1 MTAGDDGPRDTAITL
16 GVLSAIERD
25 SAITQRCLSN
35 ELGIALGL
43 ANAYLKRC
51 VRKGWIK
58 VSQAPLNRY
67 AYYLTPHG
75 FAEKSRLTGEFLRDS
90 LKFFRTARRSLTA
103 LFIECRARG
112 LGRLALAGAGELAEI
127 AVLSAADV
135 GLHIDHVVDARAAG
149 TTCAGRPVRAALAV
163 DAIDAVVITDTEAPQ
178 AAFDAM
184 LAAAA
189 AAGLAAEA
197 VLAPSVLRVSAAPAT
212 VPDLPAAK
220 AEPA

>member
-25 SAITQRCLSN
+25 SAITQRSLSN

-90 LKFFRTARRSLTA
+90 LTFFRTARRSLTA
-103 LFIECRARG
+103 LFVECRGRG

-135 GLHIDHVVDARAAG
+135 GLHIDHVVDARAAAS
-149 TTCAGRPVRAALAV
+149 TCAGRPVRAALAV
-163 DAIDAVVITDTEAPQ
+163 GAIDAVVITDTEAPQ
-178 AAFDAM
+178 ATFEAM
-184 LAAAA
+184 RAAAV

-197 VLAPSVLRVSAAPAT
+197 VLAPSVLRISPPPVAVAERAPA
-212 VPDLPAAK
+212 K
-220 AEPA
+220 APSA